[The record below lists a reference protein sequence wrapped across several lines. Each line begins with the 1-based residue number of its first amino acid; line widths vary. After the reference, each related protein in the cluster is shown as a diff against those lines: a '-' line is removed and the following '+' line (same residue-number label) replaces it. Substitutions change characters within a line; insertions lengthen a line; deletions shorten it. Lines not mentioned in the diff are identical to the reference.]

1 MFGTLVVVLPTAH
14 VGGEL
19 VIRHTGREVAVDLSR
34 AEVSEVSFAAFYAD
48 CEQYGKD
55 IAALATLAEL
65 ARKTRSAATSLTSF
79 AAARAL
85 AAHWLPA

>member
-1 MFGTLVVVLPTAH
+1 MFGTLVVMLPTAH
-14 VGGEL
+14 VGG
-19 VIRHTGREVAVDLSR
+19 EVAVDLSR

-65 ARKTRSAATSLTSF
+65 ARKTRPAATSLTNTE
-79 AAARAL
+79 AARAL
-85 AAHWLPA
+85 AAQWSPA